1 MKEYKDTGYFVTR
14 AGVVIGKRGKI
25 LSQFLDRRGKP
36 CVEIFYGNGMSRQ
49 TRVAE
54 MVYELY
60 GTGEKPKK
68 RWRRAVTSKLSEIKR
83 LDSSDEYGTDERFNL
98 EAKSSHDLSK

>member
-36 CVEIFYGNGMSRQ
+36 CVEIFFGGKHRQ

-60 GTGEKPKK
+60 GTG
-68 RWRRAVTSKLSEIKR
+68 KR
-83 LDSSDEYGTDERFNL
+83 LKTRKRKINP
-98 EAKSSHDLSK
+98 

>member
-1 MKEYKDTGYFVTR
+1 MKEYKDTGYFVTH

-36 CVEIFYGNGMSRQ
+36 CVEIFFGGKHRQ

-60 GTGEKPKK
+60 GTG
-68 RWRRAVTSKLSEIKR
+68 KR
-83 LDSSDEYGTDERFNL
+83 LKTRKRKINP
-98 EAKSSHDLSK
+98 

>member
-14 AGVVIGKRGKI
+14 AGVVVGKRGKI
-25 LSQFLDRRGKP
+25 LSQFFDSRKKL

-49 TRVAE
+49 TRVQD

-60 GTGEKPKK
+60 GTGKKPKTRK
-68 RWRRAVTSKLSEIKR
+68 RRITL
-83 LDSSDEYGTDERFNL
+83 
-98 EAKSSHDLSK
+98 